1 MLGLNFVRG
10 GFNPILWYLIF
21 SVGFCKTSL
30 LIPNN
35 IPQASKSI
43 NDANLSLALHKKV
56 PTTNPQQSQ
65 PENVAENETV
75 NAPESGPEQLTMPL
89 SFRDHV
95 RQEPRTPRNS
105 RAFQAQV
112 PSLESDLESSRVEKQ
127 TPVIVEETSLK
138 DAYLTLWI
146 YLGVS
151 LLILMCVA
159 LLVFIKTMTRT
170 RLVTLHT
177 NVSSSQNCIYTSR
190 TQL

>member
-1 MLGLNFVRG
+1 MLGLNLVRG
-10 GFNPILWYLIF
+10 GFNPILWSLIF

-75 NAPESGPEQLTMPL
+75 NAPESGPEHLTMPL

-95 RQEPRTPRNS
+95 RKEPRTPRNS